1 MGFGF
6 LEDLCLEMAAA
17 AAAGVAVV
25 LVCTEMI
32 MRKSTLMKKMRFVF
46 FVYQKQD
53 GECGACSQVALLL
66 QKSYLCSVC
75 WEPGGGTLLAAIRC
89 RTLLFPNLQQQQQ
102 QQ

>member
-46 FVYQKQD
+46 FV
-53 GECGACSQVALLL
+53 
-66 QKSYLCSVC
+66 
-75 WEPGGGTLLAAIRC
+75 
-89 RTLLFPNLQQQQQ
+89 
-102 QQ
+102 